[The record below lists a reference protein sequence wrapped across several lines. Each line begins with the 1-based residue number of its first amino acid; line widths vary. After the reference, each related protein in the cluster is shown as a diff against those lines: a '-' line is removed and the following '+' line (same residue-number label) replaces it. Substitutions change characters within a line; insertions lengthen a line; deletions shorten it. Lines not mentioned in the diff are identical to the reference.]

1 MKKTTKKEEPKQ
13 HNTHLMVPETLWKKI
28 VARAAKD
35 TAKEGKN
42 VSAAQVIR
50 DALDFYL

>member
-1 MKKTTKKEEPKQ
+1 MKKTKKEEPKQ

-28 VARAAKD
+28 VARAAKE
-35 TAKEGKN
+35 TAKTGKT

-50 DALDFYL
+50 DAVDNYVK